1 MHVISNHRLLTQVI
15 GLALLL
21 TSHSAIA
28 ETSVPETSE
37 TILLLIGEEQD
48 LAGCKVMGKVS
59 GATQESDQDATYP
72 ERLMIAR
79 NNLRNETRKLGG
91 NAVHVLQNNV
101 TRFEVPGAD
110 KKIFFSGIAYLCE

>member
-1 MHVISNHRLLTQVI
+1 MCVISNHRLLTQVI

-21 TSHSAIA
+21 ISHSAIA
-28 ETSVPETSE
+28 ETSVTEPSE
-37 TILLLIGEEQD
+37 SILLLIGEEQD
-48 LAGCKVMGKVS
+48 LAGCKVLGKVT

-72 ERLMIAR
+72 ERLAIAR

-91 NAVHVLQNNV
+91 NAVHVLQNNAN
-101 TRFEVPGAD
+101 RFEVPGTD